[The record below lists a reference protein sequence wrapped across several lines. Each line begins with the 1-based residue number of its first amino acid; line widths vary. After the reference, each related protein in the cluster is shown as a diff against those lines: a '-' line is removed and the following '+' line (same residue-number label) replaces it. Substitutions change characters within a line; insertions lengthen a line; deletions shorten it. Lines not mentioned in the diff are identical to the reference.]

1 MKFYKFNQIV
11 VISTLVFIIGCSSP
25 NHNEI
30 ACNFSS
36 GADARTYDEDGSFSD
51 NLFSDIFIG
60 LLNVFAQGA
69 HRVASPESYDN
80 CKPESNIPKPKNSS
94 T

>member
-1 MKFYKFNQIV
+1 MKFCKFNQIV
-11 VISTLVFIIGCSSP
+11 LISSLVFIFGCSSTS
-25 NHNEI
+25 HNEV

-36 GADARTYDEDGSFSD
+36 GTDARTYDEDSSYSD

-69 HRVASPESYDN
+69 HRVMSPESYDN
-80 CKPESNIPKPKNSS
+80 CKSESNIPKP
-94 T
+94 